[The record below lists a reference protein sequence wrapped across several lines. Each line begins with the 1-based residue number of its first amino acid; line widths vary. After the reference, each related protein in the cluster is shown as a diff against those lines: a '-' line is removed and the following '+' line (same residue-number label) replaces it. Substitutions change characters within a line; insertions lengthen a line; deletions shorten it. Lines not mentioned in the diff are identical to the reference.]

1 MNHFFC
7 GCPIGMLAVVGLL
20 PVVLSV
26 FYIRVGSRA
35 HPTVIANGECI
46 RNPDTQRVL

>member
-1 MNHFFC
+1 
-7 GCPIGMLAVVGLL
+7 MLALVGLL

-35 HPTVIANGECI
+35 HPNVMDSTLLISASLCQACQIG
-46 RNPDTQRVL
+46 LAS